1 MNGNQKTV
9 KVIHMA
15 PLGSGGISKLTVTIN
30 ELIADNIQF
39 DYLVFRNKKEF
50 LEDKAISLGGKK
62 QVIDVEDIKND
73 FQKFFIK
80 MRAMVNLFKREKYDV
95 VHVDASTPYDVMVAI
110 AAKIAGVPTIIM
122 HSHNDSFQSKKP
134 LRDVLIPVYKLLMKA
149 VVTDYFTIS
158 EESAKFMFPKSVYKS
173 GNYTLVKNGIDVEQY
188 AYNKEDR
195 NKIREELGIQ
205 DKVVVGHVGRFV
217 YQKNHDFIL
226 EAFAEFHKRC
236 MNSVLLLVG
245 EGELLQSIQDKAKNM
260 GIAESVIFY
269 GVTYDIPG
277 ILQAM
282 DMFIFPSRF
291 EGLGIVAIEAQATG
305 LPTICADTIVEEV
318 DITSKFIRVHGWNP
332 NDWADQ
338 MLKVVPDCDKRS
350 DCRVEVIDA
359 GYDIRTTVKQLEQF
373 YDDSVSRRKGK

>member
-1 MNGNQKTV
+1 MKANQKTI

-30 ELIADNIQF
+30 ELIEDNIQF

-50 LEDKAISLGGKK
+50 LEERAISLGGKK
-62 QVIDVEDIKND
+62 QVIDVADIKND
-73 FQKFFIK
+73 FLKFFIK
-80 MRAMVNLFKREKYDV
+80 MKAMVDLFKREQYDV
-95 VHVDASTPYDVMVAI
+95 VHVDASTPYDVMVAV
-110 AAKIAGVPTIIM
+110 AAKIAGVSTVVM
-122 HSHNDSFQSKKP
+122 HSHNDDFQSKKP
-134 LRDVLIPVYKLLMKA
+134 LRDALIPVYKLLMKA

-158 EESAKFMFPKSVYKS
+158 EKSAEFMFPKSVYTK
-173 GNYTLVKNGIDVEQY
+173 GKYVLVKNGIDAKQY
-188 AYNKEDR
+188 VYNEKVR
-195 NKIREELGIQ
+195 IKIRDELGIQ

-226 EAFAEFHKRC
+226 EAFAEFHRRC
-236 MNSVLLLVG
+236 ANSVLLLVG
-245 EGELLQSIQDKAKNM
+245 EGELLQRIQDKVKNM
-260 GIAESVIFY
+260 GIADSVIFY

-305 LPTICADTIVEEV
+305 LPTICADTIVDEV
-318 DITSKFIRVHGWNP
+318 NITPKFIRVHGWNLD
-332 NDWADQ
+332 DWANQ
-338 MLKVVPDCDKRS
+338 MLEVLPDRDNRS
-350 DCRVEVIDA
+350 DYRVEVTKA

-373 YDDSVSRRKGK
+373 YKNTVSKR